1 MYEDAGL
8 SGAKGRD
15 QRPGLDALLKAV
27 TRREVDLVAAWSVD
41 RLGRSLTDLLGLLTE
56 LHAKGV
62 DLYLHQQG
70 LDTSTPSGRAMFQ
83 MMGVFAEFERA
94 MIRERVMAGLARA
107 GRKAPSSA
115 GGGSRMPTR
124 RRPRPSGRR
133 WLPRR
138 ASGGSPVSLGW
149 AWARCCASATR
160 ARKEPQGR
168 SSRGGANGRQRCGLP
183 LLRVPK
189 GGKAVLGQSR
199 LGFQI
204 FLSNL
209 FASTRCQPVGAT
221 H

>member
-1 MYEDAGL
+1 MGTSAKRASKRVAVYVRVSTTEQNTRNQRRELKEAAERHGWEVVKVYEDAGL

-41 RLGRSLTDLLGLLTE
+41 RLGRSLTDLLGLLSE

-107 GRKAPSSA
+107 REEGTKLGRRRIEDADAKKADAIRAALDAKTGVRRIARELGVGVGTVLRIRDEIA
-115 GGGSRMPTR
+115 GG
-124 RRPRPSGRR
+124 
-133 WLPRR
+133 
-138 ASGGSPVSLGW
+138 AVGGS
-149 AWARCCASATR
+149 C
-160 ARKEPQGR
+160 
-168 SSRGGANGRQRCGLP
+168 
-183 LLRVPK
+183 
-189 GGKAVLGQSR
+189 
-199 LGFQI
+199 
-204 FLSNL
+204 
-209 FASTRCQPVGAT
+209 
-221 H
+221 